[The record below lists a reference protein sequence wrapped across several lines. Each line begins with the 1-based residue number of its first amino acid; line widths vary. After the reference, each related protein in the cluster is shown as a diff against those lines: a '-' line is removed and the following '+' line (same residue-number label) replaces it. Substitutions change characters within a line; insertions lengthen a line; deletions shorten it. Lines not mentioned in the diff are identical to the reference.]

1 MAFEGK
7 KVHNQGISDTNNV
20 LEIICLHFLKQFRSG
35 RFLPLSKKLLPTQ
48 EGWKM
53 KNDFQLLGNNFLNG

>member
-48 EGWKM
+48 EG
-53 KNDFQLLGNNFLNG
+53 